1 MTGGTW
7 RMVGLVALSL
17 LLTASAP
24 GPRKPQRIMSMMQC
38 NDLMVLAL
46 VPRERISSITY
57 LAHAPAEA
65 IMPGRDRG
73 VPINH
78 GSAEEILRQKPD
90 LILTGTFSTPVARRL
105 AKEVGAPIV
114 EIQPVN
120 SFADIRTMT
129 RTIGR
134 AVGEPARAE
143 AMIARMDATL
153 RELAAKPPARTVTVA
168 AWSGS
173 GSVPGRGTL
182 TDEIIRVAGGINVAA
197 KLPDARYGSFDVEE
211 LLAARPDAILQGA
224 NSWNGASLNAARAA
238 HPVVQRL
245 YRGRQITFPDALY
258 TCGLPQTAEA
268 ARDLRRALLAIPAGG
283 VRW

>member
-1 MTGGTW
+1 MIHRAW
-7 RMVGLVALSL
+7 RPDVLAAMAVL
-17 LLTASAP
+17 LAASAP
-24 GPRKPQRIMSMMQC
+24 LPGKPQRIMSMMQC
-38 NDLMVLAL
+38 NALMVLAL
-46 VPRERISSITY
+46 VPRHRISSVTY

-65 IMPGRDRG
+65 LMPGRDRG
-73 VPINH
+73 VAINH

-90 LILTGTFSTPVARRL
+90 LILAGTFSTPAARRL
-105 AKEVGAPIV
+105 AKQVGAPLV
-114 EIQPVN
+114 EIPPVN
-120 SFADIRTMT
+120 SFADIRAVT

-143 AMIARMDATL
+143 AMIAQMDATL
-153 RELAAKPPARTVTVA
+153 RELAATRPARPVTVA

-211 LLAARPDAILQGA
+211 LLAARPDAIMQGA
-224 NSWNGASLNAARAA
+224 NSWNRASLNASRAA
-238 HPVVQRL
+238 HPLVQRL
-245 YRGRQITFPDALY
+245 YRGRRITFPDALY

-268 ARDLRRALLAIPAGG
+268 ARDLRQALRAIPPGH